1 LIVRLAYYARLL
13 QWGHAFVSV
22 ETSFDAYVWQ
32 TLHTLQWGH
41 AFVSVETAD
50 AQLLILRA

>member
-1 LIVRLAYYARLL
+1 V
-13 QWGHAFVSV
+13 HVSCITFKWRTPHITN
-22 ETSFDAYVWQ
+22 TSFDAYVWQ